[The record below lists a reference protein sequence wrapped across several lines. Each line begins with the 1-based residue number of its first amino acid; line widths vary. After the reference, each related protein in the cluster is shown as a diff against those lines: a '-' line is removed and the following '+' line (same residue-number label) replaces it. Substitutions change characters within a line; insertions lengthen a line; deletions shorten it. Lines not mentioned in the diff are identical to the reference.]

1 MDSQNNGIN
10 KDSNPEKIETYS
22 IENLKIIYGDE
33 ITKIIKSLDE
43 LQSSSIDY
51 FSKELNN
58 IKNDYNVFYKE
69 INNNI
74 NINATKMIKY
84 FKLEDNLNCE
94 DDNEKK
100 KMILKL
106 NNEKIVIIKQILFT
120 HEHILD
126 TIKQNILCLKKFL
139 SLCQNFDKN
148 TVHTFYE
155 KEFENI
161 VRNWLILKLNYEN
174 FNITKIIN
182 ESNLDQNFKDFIIK
196 SCQCKDLTMTIQNP
210 KLYSAEDNKKIAIS
224 PEEDKKKKDKKN
236 EDIKN
241 ISENQNNII
250 KLKMKNINE
259 ADGYF
264 IKCTSFSKLKKLLLD
279 NVTLK
284 NNNFLYL
291 FPYLSKLRIK
301 ACHSLDINI
310 FKYMSTNLRKLYLTK
325 NGFVNYEF
333 KKIIKEYLIPSQSIR
348 DNLEVLS
355 FANNNIGKIDFTEII
370 SKNVEIFRALKEMDF
385 RKNKL
390 TRFEY
395 NKANFPSL
403 NFINLC
409 NNYINRDDLENYNNL
424 IVLQSGNSYL
434 MDEKFRND
442 YYNNLSKIISNDNAI
457 PISYLNISY
466 LPAKFS
472 ENYFNELKIVPSI
485 LISLKKLCLSYNWL
499 TCETL
504 FNFFSKI
511 KEPINLKVLNL
522 SGNEL
527 DDTFFETYLEKNIYM
542 LFPKLQHLSL
552 SSNQIGNR
560 KVQIKYK
567 DDFPVKEQC
576 FSKDIYKLRLIYK
589 FIEINKN
596 LTKINITKNPISDIY
611 TVVPEDKKNADIS
624 NKYIERDKDTNNIII
639 NGFFSFLIKIRDEL
653 IENEKEHS
661 GRDSFNVK
669 FDCRSNVNKYSEN
682 YPYSDI
688 PIVFKK

>member
-1 MDSQNNGIN
+1 MDSQNNGTN
-10 KDSNPEKIETYS
+10 DDSNPEEIETYS
-22 IENLKIIYGDE
+22 TEYLKIIYGEE
-33 ITKIIKSLDE
+33 IPKIITSLEE

-51 FSKELNN
+51 FSTEFNN
-58 IKNDYNVFYKE
+58 IKNDYNAFYKE

-74 NINATKMIKY
+74 NKNASKFIKS
-84 FKLEDNLNCE
+84 FKLEDSLNY
-94 DDNEKK
+94 EKDQEK
-100 KMILKL
+100 IEMILKM
-106 NNEKIVIIKQILFT
+106 NNDKIATIKQILFT
-120 HEHILD
+120 HGHILE

-174 FNITKIIN
+174 YNITKVIN

-210 KLYSAEDNKKIAIS
+210 KLYSGEDNKKVAVS
-224 PEEDKKKKDKKN
+224 PEEEKKKQNKKN
-236 EDIKN
+236 NDIKN

-310 FKYMSTNLRKLYLTK
+310 FKNMSTNLRKLYLTK

-333 KKIIKEYLIPSQSIR
+333 KKIIKDYLIQSQSIR

-355 FANNNIGKIDFTEII
+355 FANNNIGKIDFTQII
-370 SKNVEIFRALKEMDF
+370 TKNVETFRALKEMDF

-390 TRFEY
+390 TKFAY
-395 NKANFPSL
+395 NKTHFPSL

-409 NNYINRDDLENYNNL
+409 NNFINREDLENYNNF
-424 IVLQSGNSYL
+424 IILQSGNSYL

-442 YYNNLSKIISNDNAI
+442 YYINLSNIISNDNAI

-485 LISLKKLCLSYNWL
+485 LISLKKLCLSYNKL
-499 TCETL
+499 TCKTL

-511 KEPINLKVLNL
+511 KEPINLKILNL
-522 SGNEL
+522 SGNDL
-527 DDTFFETYLEKNIYM
+527 DDTFFETYLENNIYM

-552 SSNQIGNR
+552 SSNQIGNS

-567 DDFPVKEQC
+567 DDLPVKEEC
-576 FSKDIYKLRLIYK
+576 FSKDIYKLRMIYK

-611 TVVPEDKKNADIS
+611 TIVPEDKKNADIS
-624 NKYIERDKDTNNIII
+624 NKYIERDENTNDIII

-653 IENEKEHS
+653 IENEKKHS

-669 FDCRSNVNKYSEN
+669 FDCRSIVNKYSEN
-682 YPYSDI
+682 YPYSDR
-688 PIVFKK
+688 PIIFKK

>member
-1 MDSQNNGIN
+1 MDSQNNGTN
-10 KDSNPEKIETYS
+10 DDSNPEEIETYS
-22 IENLKIIYGDE
+22 TEYLKIIYGEE
-33 ITKIIKSLDE
+33 IPKIITSLEE

-51 FSKELNN
+51 FSTEFNN
-58 IKNDYNVFYKE
+58 IKNDYNAFYKE

-74 NINATKMIKY
+74 NKNASKFIKS
-84 FKLEDNLNCE
+84 FKLEDSLNY
-94 DDNEKK
+94 EKDQEK
-100 KMILKL
+100 IEMILKM
-106 NNEKIVIIKQILFT
+106 NNDKIATIKQILFT
-120 HEHILD
+120 HGHILE

-174 FNITKIIN
+174 YNITKVIN

-210 KLYSAEDNKKIAIS
+210 KLYSGEDNKKVAVS
-224 PEEDKKKKDKKN
+224 PEEEKKKQNKKN
-236 EDIKN
+236 NDIKN

-310 FKYMSTNLRKLYLTK
+310 FKNMSTNLRKLYLTK

-333 KKIIKEYLIPSQSIR
+333 KKIIKDYLIQSQSIR

-355 FANNNIGKIDFTEII
+355 FANNNIGKIDFTQII
-370 SKNVEIFRALKEMDF
+370 TKNVETFRALKEMDF

-390 TRFEY
+390 TKFVY
-395 NKANFPSL
+395 NSTYFPSL

-409 NNYINRDDLENYNNL
+409 NNFIYREDLDYFKNL
-424 IVLQSGNSYL
+424 IVLQSGNNYL
-434 MDEKFRND
+434 MDEKFRNE
-442 YYNNLSKIISNDNAI
+442 YYINLSKTISNNNAI

-485 LISLKKLCLSYNWL
+485 LISLKKLCLSYNKL
-499 TCETL
+499 TCKTL

-511 KEPINLKVLNL
+511 KEPINLKILNL
-522 SGNEL
+522 SGNDL
-527 DDTFFETYLEKNIYM
+527 DDTFFETYLENNIYM

-552 SSNQIGNR
+552 SSNQIGNS

-567 DDFPVKEQC
+567 DDLPVKEEC
-576 FSKDIYKLRLIYK
+576 FSKDIYKLRMIYK

-611 TVVPEDKKNADIS
+611 TIVPEDKKNADIS
-624 NKYIERDKDTNNIII
+624 NKYIERDKNTNNIII
-639 NGFFSFLIKIRDEL
+639 NGLFSFLIKIRDEL

-669 FDCRSNVNKYSEN
+669 FDCRANINKYSEN
-682 YPYSDI
+682 YPYSDK
-688 PIVFKK
+688 PIIFKK